1 MSFKHQTNKR
11 RIEPHKNFV
20 DISIKEI
27 WEYRDLFYYLVW
39 RDFVIRYRQTLIGV
53 AWAIF
58 QPLFSTGI
66 FTIVFG
72 NWAKMPSDGLPYPI
86 FTFSAMLP
94 WIFFSTGLYHG
105 TTSLIGNRELI
116 VKVYFPR
123 IIIPGY
129 AIVGNG
135 CNFLISLCFL
145 FVLMAWYGIYPDS
158 RLIFFPFFVLMTL
171 LSVFGVSL
179 WLSALNVRYR
189 DIQNTIPL
197 LTQVCFFMTPVI
209 YPTSIIEEP
218 FRFWMSFNPMT
229 GIIGGFRWSLLGV
242 ENVSTISMA
251 ISSMVAI
258 LLFLSGLVY
267 FYRTEQFFADII

>member
-1 MSFKHQTNKR
+1 MSLKVQTNKR
-11 RIEPHKNFV
+11 RIEPPKGFV
-20 DISIKEI
+20 NISIKEI
-27 WEYRDLFYYLVW
+27 WDYRDLFYYLVW
-39 RDFVIRYRQTLIGV
+39 RDFVIRYRQTIVGI

-72 NWAKMPSDGLPYPI
+72 QWAKMPSDGLPYPL

-105 TTSLIGNRELI
+105 TTSLISNRELI
-116 VKVYFPR
+116 LKVYFPR

-135 CNFLISLCFL
+135 CNFFISLCFL
-145 FVLMAWYGIYPDS
+145 FFMMAWYGIYPGYQ
-158 RLIFFPFFVLMTL
+158 LIFLPYFVFLTFL
-171 LSVFGVSL
+171 TVFGVTL

-189 DIQNTIPL
+189 DVQNTVPL
-197 LTQVCFFMTPVI
+197 ITQVWFFLTPVI
-209 YPTSIIEEP
+209 YPSSMVDESLRLWISI
-218 FRFWMSFNPMT
+218 NPLT
-229 GIIGGFRWSLLGV
+229 GIIGGFRWSLFCV
-242 ENVSTISMA
+242 QTVSMTEII
-251 ISSMVAI
+251 ISSIISI

-267 FYRTEQFFADII
+267 FHRTERFFADII